1 MTVTHCDAQG
11 ECHMMMVEGLDVSSC
26 KPKNAQE
33 SGNHQELG
41 RGKEGSPRAR
51 QREHGATDTLILDF

>member
-1 MTVTHCDAQG
+1 
-11 ECHMMMVEGLDVSSC
+11 MMMVEGLDVSSC